1 MIIFAHRGAS
11 AYCLENSISSFKKA
25 IELNIEYIELDVR
38 VCKSGELIVIHDPTT
53 KSVSNKVLKIS
64 KTNLKDLYK
73 IRLKDNSKILTL
85 EKVLDLIEGRCKLN
99 IELKSENSAKPLVM
113 LLSKYIKQGKF
124 DYSDFI
130 VSSFL
135 RKELLKFNKLFPK
148 IKIGLLFEECPANL
162 IQFFGFKN
170 IYSVHVNYKFI
181 NRFWVVFYHIFG
193 VKIFVFTVN
202 NKSEILKL
210 NKIKV
215 DGVFSDYPDILIK

>member
-25 IELNIEYIELDVR
+25 LELNVEYIELDIQ
-38 VCKSGELIVIHDPTT
+38 VCKSGELIVIHDSTT
-53 KSVSNKVLKIS
+53 KRVSNKALKIS
-64 KTNLKDLYK
+64 ETNLEDLNK
-73 IRLKDNSKILTL
+73 IRLKDNSKIPTL
-85 EKVLDLIEGRCKLN
+85 EKVLDLIEGKCKLN
-99 IELKSENSAKPLVM
+99 IELKSENSAKPLVK
-113 LLSKYIKQGKF
+113 LLSKYIKKGRF

-135 RKELLKFNKLFPK
+135 IKELLKFNKLFPK
-148 IKIGLLFEECPANL
+148 VKVGLLFEAYPANL
-162 IQFFGFKN
+162 IKFFGFKN

-193 VKIFVFTVN
+193 LKVFVFTAN

-210 NKIKV
+210 DKIKV
-215 DGVFSDYPDILIK
+215 DGVYSNYPDILIK

>member
-25 IELNIEYIELDVR
+25 LELNVEYIELDIQ
-38 VCKSGELIVIHDPTT
+38 VCKSGELIVIHDSTT
-53 KSVSNKVLKIS
+53 KRVSNKALKIS
-64 KTNLKDLYK
+64 ETNHEDLNK
-73 IRLKDNSKILTL
+73 IRLKDNSKIPTL
-85 EKVLDLIEGRCKLN
+85 EKVLDLIEGKCKLN
-99 IELKSENSAKPLVM
+99 IELKSENSAKPLVK
-113 LLSKYIKQGKF
+113 LLSKYIGQGKF

-135 RKELLKFNKLFPK
+135 MKELSKFSKLFPK
-148 IKIGLLFEECPANL
+148 VKIGLLFEAYPANL
-162 IQFFGFKN
+162 IKFFGFKN

-193 VKIFVFTVN
+193 LKVFVFTAN

-210 NKIKV
+210 DKIKV
-215 DGVFSDYPDILIK
+215 DGVYSNYPDILIK